1 MKTLPDGAHA
11 ASPLFGD
18 LLWSI
23 MHLCGTPLTINKCL
37 LWFILSGR
45 NLHYINLFPLG
56 MYSYTFIMNS

>member
-23 MHLCGTPLTINKCL
+23 MHLCGTPLTINKYTL
-37 LWFILSGR
+37 LKKSALC
-45 NLHYINLFPLG
+45 
-56 MYSYTFIMNS
+56 

>member
-1 MKTLPDGAHA
+1 MKTLPDGPHA

-37 LWFILSGR
+37 LCL
-45 NLHYINLFPLG
+45 
-56 MYSYTFIMNS
+56 YSLEEICIMLIYFHWECTLTHLL